1 MEGVCRGIK
10 SLRSRQSAG
19 LEDEADMLL
28 RFLACACL
36 IPIPLSA
43 EMAMRVQ
50 PPPREE
56 HPGLFVSGQV
66 RAAGMIFSGRVLS
79 ISRSIPPDSTG
90 TVQITFRVES
100 AIRGTRSGQIVRVR
114 EWSGLWSGG
123 ERYRVGERLV
133 LCLYPAS
140 RIGLTSP
147 VGGTAGRYEI
157 DKSGRVMVRDGSSSR
172 PIKVRKFV
180 SELRR
185 AVQEK

>member
-1 MEGVCRGIK
+1 
-10 SLRSRQSAG
+10 
-19 LEDEADMLL
+19 MLF

-36 IPIPLSA
+36 MPIPLSA
-43 EMAMRVQ
+43 EMALRSQ
-50 PPPREE
+50 PPPRDD
-56 HPGLFVSGQV
+56 HPALFAGGQV
-66 RAAGMIFSGRVLS
+66 RVAGMIFSGTVLS
-79 ISRSIPPDSTG
+79 ISHSSPPDSTG
-90 TVQITFRVES
+90 TVQITFKVES

-114 EWSGLWSGG
+114 EWGGLWSGG
-123 ERYRVGERLV
+123 ARYRVGERLV

-157 DKSGRVMVRDGSSSR
+157 DKSGRVIVRDGSSSR
-172 PIKVRKFV
+172 PIKVRKIL